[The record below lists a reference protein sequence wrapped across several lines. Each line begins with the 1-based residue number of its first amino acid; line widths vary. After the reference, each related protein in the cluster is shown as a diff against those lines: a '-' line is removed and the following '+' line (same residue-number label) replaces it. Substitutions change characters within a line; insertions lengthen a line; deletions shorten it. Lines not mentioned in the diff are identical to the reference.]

1 MLQMR
6 PMTASEFHAYRTRAI
21 DGYASDLVSSGQN
34 AVEDAASRRAPVSTR
49 CCRTACVPPARPSS
63 CSSTAPAATRWATSG
78 TRSCLKGRTARC
90 SSTTSTSPVP
100 APPGLGHA
108 YARGARCRGTP
119 VRRHRDR
126 AVGVQSQRGGPCA
139 VSCVRLRADHDDLDQ
154 ASHFGLKPPAGAASS
169 CAGGSTRRDRP
180 MPADLTILPVRQAP
194 SAERPFGR
202 SAHVTGTSPAHVTG
216 TRHRHVTGTRHRARP
231 SISATATRWSR
242 R

>member
-1 MLQMR
+1 MLSKTR
-6 PMTASEFHAYRTRAI
+6 PA
-21 DGYASDLVSSGQN
+21 G
-34 AVEDAASRRAPVSTR
+34 RAPVSTR

-90 SSTTSTSPVP
+90 SSTTSTSPR
-100 APPGLGHA
+100 PGAARLGHA

-169 CAGGSTRRDRP
+169 CAGGSTAAIGQCRPTSRSFLFASAKRRT
-180 MPADLTILPVRQAP
+180 AIW
-194 SAERPFGR
+194 PFGTR
-202 SAHVTGTSPAHVTG
+202 HRHTSPAHVTG
-216 TRHRHVTGTRHRARP
+216 TRHRHTSPAHVTARAP